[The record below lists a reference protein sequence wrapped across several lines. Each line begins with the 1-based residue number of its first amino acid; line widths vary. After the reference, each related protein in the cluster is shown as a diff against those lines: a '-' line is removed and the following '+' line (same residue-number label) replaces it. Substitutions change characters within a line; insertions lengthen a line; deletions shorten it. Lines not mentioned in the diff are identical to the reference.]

1 MNNIIPEFS
10 IVIPV
15 YNEQENIPELYKRLT
30 EVMDKLC
37 ASRKL
42 SADYYE
48 IIMVDDGSTDDSWN
62 IIKNLHHND
71 RRVKGINFS
80 RNFGHH
86 IAITAGL
93 DYVKGRTVILM
104 DGDLQDPPEEIP
116 KLYERFQEGFDL
128 VYGIRQKRN
137 DSLFKILTSKL
148 FWWILRKFSGVEMP
162 KDQTML
168 RILSK
173 RLVESVRQM
182 RESARFV
189 HGIMAWVGFNSTN
202 VEIRHNPRNKG
213 KSKYNLPKMFKLAFH
228 AVTSFSAI
236 PLKLASY
243 LGFMSSFLSFMIG
256 LYFLYKKLF
265 LNIPV
270 PGYASIIVSV
280 FFVGGIQ
287 LLVLGIMGEYIG
299 RTYHE
304 VQHRP
309 LYIIKE
315 SFFEE

>member
-42 SADYYE
+42 SVDYYE
-48 IIMVDDGSTDDSWN
+48 IIMVDDGSTDDSWK
-62 IIKNLHHND
+62 IIKNLHRND

-93 DYVKGRTVILM
+93 DYVKGKTVILM

-116 KLYERFQEGFDL
+116 NLYERFQEGFDL

-173 RLVESVRQM
+173 RLVESVKQM

-228 AVTSFSAI
+228 AVTSFSVI